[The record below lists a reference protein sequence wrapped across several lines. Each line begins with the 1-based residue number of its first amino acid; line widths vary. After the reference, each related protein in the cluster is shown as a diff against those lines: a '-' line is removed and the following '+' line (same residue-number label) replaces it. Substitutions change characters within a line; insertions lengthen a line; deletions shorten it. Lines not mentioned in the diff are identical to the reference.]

1 MVNVQAELEHDGSPG
16 VHLCFQKQLAVL
28 QKQLWILEVRSVP
41 GVGIDDQLRV
51 GDMLRH
57 DPRVDRRDHD
67 VIRAIHYEGR
77 LLDHPQFDKTLTLD
91 LTPLQDRR
99 VLSLRGLLRSR
110 RIRNEKS

>member
-57 DPRVDRRDHD
+57 DPRVDRRAMMSLEPFTTR
-67 VIRAIHYEGR
+67 VGCWITRNSTKR
-77 LLDHPQFDKTLTLD
+77 S
-91 LTPLQDRR
+91 PL
-99 VLSLRGLLRSR
+99 
-110 RIRNEKS
+110 I